1 MKVGVIG
8 AGSMGE
14 KHVRT
19 YTSLSNY
26 CEFVGIYDKN
36 KDRAREIEDKYQI
49 KQFDSITE
57 LLKEVDIV
65 SIAVPTEFH
74 YEVGLACINHNVHML
89 MEKPITSTI
98 EQAKDLISKANQAD
112 IKIQVGH
119 IELYNPM
126 VKLLKNILMDEKII
140 SIDIHRLNPYDSR
153 VLNVDVIHDL
163 MIHDIYILEY
173 LLNDEMTNFY
183 AMGKVID
190 NTVKHAT
197 LTTQWKNGIIAQM
210 TASFKS
216 VKKTRTIEVIT
227 EKSFIKA
234 NLLAG
239 KIEIVRLP
247 EQYMKQD
254 SAFYFPSISK
264 EIIEIPYS
272 DPLKVEI
279 IDFMNCVKNNDAPL
293 VNGHQGI
300 EILTICNKASNF
312 IKKFT

>member
-19 YTSLSNY
+19 YASLSNY

-36 KDRAREIEDKYQI
+36 KLRAREMEDKYQI

-74 YEVGLACINHNVHML
+74 YEVGLACVDHNVHML

-98 EQAKDLISKANQAD
+98 EQAKDLIAKANQAD

-119 IELYNPM
+119 IELYNPII
-126 VKLLKNILMDEKII
+126 KLLKNILVDEKII
-140 SIDIHRLNPYDSR
+140 SIDIHRMNPYDSR

-163 MIHDIYILEY
+163 MIHDIYILKY

-183 AMGKVID
+183 AMGKIID
-190 NTVKHAT
+190 NTVKHAV
-197 LTTQWKNGIIAQM
+197 LTTQWKKGIIAQM

-216 VKKTRTIEVIT
+216 MEKTRTIEVIT

-234 NLLAG
+234 NLLTG

-247 EQYMKQD
+247 EQYMKQENN
-254 SAFYFPSISK
+254 FYYPNVLK

-279 IDFMNCVKNNDAPL
+279 IEFINCVKNNNVPL

-300 EILTICNKASNF
+300 EILSICNKASNF
-312 IKKFT
+312 IKKST